1 MAVKVVGGRSFP
13 FVRHVHV
20 FFWFRSPNQW
30 GLDAAAATCQR
41 WSDRITRMTDTDKAK
56 ILAAGGLFK
65 AHLKAFDPL
74 DPPPLELDT

>member
-1 MAVKVVGGRSFP
+1 MYGTSMSFFG
-13 FVRHVHV
+13 FVR
-20 FFWFRSPNQW
+20 PIKW

-41 WSDRITRMTDTDKAK
+41 WSDRITRTTDTDKAK
-56 ILAAGGLFK
+56 ILAAGGLYK